1 MPIPPLTTEQL
12 YAPCAVELIPY
23 QSTAELTVPVD
34 VVGQERALAALEFGT
49 GVRRDGYN
57 LFILG
62 TPGAGRHGVVRRFLE
77 QRAAS
82 QPTPAD
88 WCYVHN
94 FAQPHRARCASPPAR
109 DGASARP

>member
-1 MPIPPLTTEQL
+1 MPIAPLRVDQL
-12 YAPCAVELIPY
+12 YAPCPLELIPY
-23 QSTAELTVPVD
+23 RSTAEVTDAVD

-94 FAQPHRARCASPPAR
+94 F
-109 DGASARP
+109 